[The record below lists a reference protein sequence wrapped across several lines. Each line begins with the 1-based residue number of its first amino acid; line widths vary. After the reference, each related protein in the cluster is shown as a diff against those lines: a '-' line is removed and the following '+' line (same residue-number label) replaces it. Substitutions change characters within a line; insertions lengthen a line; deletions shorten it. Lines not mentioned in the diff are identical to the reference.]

1 MKRIIC
7 LVAVLC
13 TVICLSG
20 INSYAKE
27 MSAGEMRIIN
37 SDFQIVAV
45 HFKGI
50 KGRSCIVDVEIV
62 DGGREIFSDTIL
74 FDWEREEREFL
85 AGGKKFL
92 IFYVM
97 RGLAVYMDGKEI

>member
-1 MKRIIC
+1 MKRIIV
-7 LVAVLC
+7 LAVIFIGVFSLNND
-13 TVICLSG
+13 SF
-20 INSYAKE
+20 AKE
-27 MSAGEMRIIN
+27 LSIGEMRIIN

-74 FDWEREEREFL
+74 FDWEREEREFS